1 MALIVPSILETTKEG
16 FLATY
21 AKEVKLPG
29 VSRIQVDFGDG
40 VFVPNQILDIKE
52 IDVLSPAI
60 HWEAHL
66 MVEEPVDFLDY
77 QICGFKTIIVHYEA
91 YKTPESLRQA
101 LSSIKAV
108 GLEPALCLKNET
120 PVAVAIEFSSI
131 TNHFQLMSV
140 KPGFQGTPFL
150 ENTYERIKELR
161 GLLPNAIIE
170 VDGGINAGNVKQLAN
185 AGADLL
191 ILGSSITKVPNMQES
206 FEKIQNEL
214 NKSFLSKSE

>member
-1 MALIVPSILETTKEG
+1 MPQVVPSILETSKDG

-21 AKEVKLPG
+21 AKEIKLPG
-29 VSRIQVDFGDG
+29 VTRIQVDFGDG

-52 IDVLSPAI
+52 MDVLSPAV

-66 MVEEPVDFLDY
+66 MIQEPKDFLEY

-91 YKTPESLRQA
+91 YKTLEDLGQA
-101 LSSIKAV
+101 LSLIKGV

-120 PVAVAIEFSSI
+120 PVAAAVEFSSI
-131 TNHFQLMSV
+131 INHFQLMSV
-140 KPGFQGTPFL
+140 KPGYQGTPFL
-150 ENTYERIKELR
+150 ANTYDRIKELR
-161 GLLPNAIIE
+161 SLLPNAILE
-170 VDGGINAGNVKQLAN
+170 VDGGINADNVKLLAN

-191 ILGSSITKVPNMQES
+191 ILGSSITKVSNMQEA

-214 NKSFLSKSE
+214 NKSFLSKSK